1 MYVILKNHSLK
12 DIFQMYSNF
21 NAYILI
27 LYIIAVVSIMV
38 VLTWRWDLIL
48 RSRNIKVPFKK
59 LLIYRI
65 IGTSINFLTPGPR
78 VGGEPTQASLLTKH
92 KVDFTEGLST
102 IMIDKIIDT
111 TTSGLLFI
119 IGVVLVGLK
128 YTFPRNTELALTL
141 GGVVFLAIVT
151 LFYYRMLTSQHFF
164 LKIFHFFRLDKIKN
178 KFWKKLEKSIE
189 KIELTMIDF
198 YKMNKK
204 AFVVSLL
211 ISIFTW
217 VLMFFEYK
225 FATMLLGLDI
235 GAVEIF
241 FIVTFIGLAILF
253 PIPMAVG
260 VLEAGQVSAFALIR
274 LNASAGVALAFL
286 VRMKDIIWAL
296 IGLVLLAT
304 YGFHVGKVVRKK
316 YGDKNLDIG
325 ENG

>member
-1 MYVILKNHSLK
+1 
-12 DIFQMYSNF
+12 
-21 NAYILI
+21 
-27 LYIIAVVSIMV
+27 
-38 VLTWRWDLIL
+38 
-48 RSRNIKVPFKK
+48 
-59 LLIYRI
+59 
-65 IGTSINFLTPGPR
+65 
-78 VGGEPTQASLLTKH
+78 
-92 KVDFTEGLST
+92 
-102 IMIDKIIDT
+102 
-111 TTSGLLFI
+111 
-119 IGVVLVGLK
+119 
-128 YTFPRNTELALTL
+128 
-141 GGVVFLAIVT
+141 
-151 LFYYRMLTSQHFF
+151 
-164 LKIFHFFRLDKIKN
+164 
-178 KFWKKLEKSIE
+178 
-189 KIELTMIDF
+189 
-198 YKMNKK
+198 
-204 AFVVSLL
+204 
-211 ISIFTW
+211 
-217 VLMFFEYK
+217 MFFEYK